1 MPGIGVV
8 VNIIAVIVGA
18 GAGVLAGGAIP
29 ERMHNGVVKAVGLA
43 VFAIGLAG
51 TFAGMAQVS
60 AHGGLLGRYSALIF
74 VGSLVLGSV
83 IGEAIGIEKFLASL
97 GHRLNELVARLQSPK
112 AQAVVLGTIAVE
124 ETPEAERE
132 KSLVE
137 GFVSATLIFC
147 VGSMTVLGSIQDG
160 LGNPSTL
167 YLKGMLDG
175 IISIFLAS
183 TLGIGVAFSALP
195 ILVVQGSIA
204 AVAFLFG
211 DVIPATSIME
221 LEVVGGVLIAAIGL
235 ELLDIK
241 KLPIGNM
248 LPAVFLAMLFGW
260 IFG

>member
-1 MPGIGVV
+1 MPGIGVI
-8 VNIIAVIVGA
+8 VNIIAVII
-18 GAGVLAGGAIP
+18 GAGVGVAAGGAIP

-51 TFAGMAQVS
+51 TIGGMAAIS
-60 AHGGLLGRYSALIF
+60 EYGGLLGRYSALIF

-83 IGEAIGIEKFLASL
+83 IGEALGIEKFLDSL
-97 GHRLNELVARLQSPK
+97 GHRLNALVDKLKSPK
-112 AQAVVLGTIAVE
+112 VQDTVLGAVADE
-124 ETPEAERE
+124 TTPEVERE

-137 GFVSATLIFC
+137 GFVTATLIFC

-183 TLGIGVAFSALP
+183 TLGIGVAFSAIP
-195 ILVVQGSIA
+195 ILVVQGAIA
-204 AVAFLFG
+204 AVAFMFG
-211 DVIPATSIME
+211 DVIPAASIME
-221 LEVVGGVLIAAIGL
+221 LEVVGGVLIASIGL

-241 KLPIGNM
+241 RLPIGNM

-260 IFG
+260 LFG